1 MSDNNNSRSWTDP
14 ITGEVY
20 PSINPHVSIQK
31 SSPLSSVEPDIMPQ
45 PDVMPPP
52 RQTQPRF
59 APPPARQAQPVQP
72 APRPVQP
79 VPRPVQPVPRP
90 VQSDVTRFCEH
101 CGGVINAAAAVCPFC
116 GGAVEDIGQV
126 GAVPL
131 RQTVAQS
138 PVDKLFEPQ
147 IIINNNVVNNITQN
161 VAPQTNG
168 KRAVNKWVAFLLCFF
183 FGLFGIHHFYEGR
196 AGLGLLYLCT
206 CGFFGIG
213 VIVDLILI
221 LCKPNP
227 YYV

>member
-1 MSDNNNSRSWTDP
+1 MSDDNKTWTDP

-31 SSPLSSVEPDIMPQ
+31 SSPLNSAAPQPDIQPQ
-45 PDVMPPP
+45 RDVMPPP
-52 RQTQPRF
+52 RQTRPQF
-59 APPPARQAQPVQP
+59 APPPVPQPVRQSI
-72 APRPVQP
+72 Q
-79 VPRPVQPVPRP
+79 RPVQPVPRP

-101 CGGVINAAAAVCPFC
+101 CGGVINGAAAVCPFC
-116 GGAVEDIGQV
+116 GGKVEDIGQV

-138 PVDKLFEPQ
+138 PVDKLFEPR
-147 IIINNNVVNNITQN
+147 IVINNNVVNNITQN